1 MRKPFMVEF
10 TGTPKAGKTTAIAN
24 IANNLRNMGYSVSVL
39 KESAEALPEEI
50 PKGTWYANLWMHYQT
65 QAGLLKA
72 RFIQSDIV
80 LIDRGLVDSNFYG
93 KKFLWEG
100 VCSHQ
105 EYQKFKQQFME
116 ELFPDF
122 VVALIVPS
130 KVAIK
135 RRGGEGHLVN
145 ETYIKSYN
153 EMFCRYYEGIK
164 CPKELIDTSKFDVY
178 EMNQE
183 ILSVILS
190 NLP

>member
-10 TGTPKAGKTTAIAN
+10 TGTPEAGKTTSIAN
-24 IANNLRNMGYSVSVL
+24 IANNLRSIGYSVSVL
-39 KESAEALPEEI
+39 KESAEKLPEEI

-65 QAGLLKA
+65 QAGLVKA
-72 RFIQSDIV
+72 KFYQTDIV

-100 VCSHQ
+100 ICTNQ
-105 EYQKFKQQFME
+105 EYQKFRQQFMD

-122 VVALIVPS
+122 LLALMVPPET
-130 KVAIK
+130 AIK

-145 ETYIKSYN
+145 EEYLKKYN
-153 EMFCRYYEGIK
+153 EMFLRYYEEIK
-164 CPKELIDTSKFDVY
+164 CPKCLVDTSEFDVY

-183 ILSVILS
+183 ILSVILK

>member
-10 TGTPKAGKTTAIAN
+10 TGTPEAGKTTSIAN
-24 IANNLRNMGYSVSVL
+24 IAINLRSIGYSVSVL
-39 KESAEALPEEI
+39 KESAEKLPEEI

-65 QAGLLKA
+65 QAGLVKA
-72 RFIQSDIV
+72 KFYQTDIV

-100 VCSHQ
+100 ICTNQ
-105 EYQKFKQQFME
+105 EYQKFRQQFMD

-122 VVALIVPS
+122 LLALMVPPET
-130 KVAIK
+130 AIK

-145 ETYIKSYN
+145 EEYLKKYN
-153 EMFCRYYEGIK
+153 EMFLRYYEEIK
-164 CPKELIDTSKFDVY
+164 CPKRLVDTSKFDVY

-183 ILSVILS
+183 ILSVILE